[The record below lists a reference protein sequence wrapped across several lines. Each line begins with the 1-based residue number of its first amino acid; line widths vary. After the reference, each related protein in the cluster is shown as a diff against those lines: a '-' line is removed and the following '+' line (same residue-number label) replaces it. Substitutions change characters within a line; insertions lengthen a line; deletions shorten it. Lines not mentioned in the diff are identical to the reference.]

1 METDVFTSYGRASF
15 RTTALP
21 TLRHGVI
28 YKHLTFLRDPGH
40 YQVGGEA
47 SEAHVETYR
56 VLCARLPALI
66 SVASPEGS
74 PPGSAL
80 FLVLA
85 HAAQGAAKSLSA
97 RFPTAPSCLFRSGVS
112 APGNRGRNMQS

>member
-28 YKHLTFLRDPGH
+28 YKHLTFLRNPGH

-47 SEAHVETYR
+47 SEAHIGTYR

-74 PPGSAL
+74 SPGSAL
-80 FLVLA
+80 SSWLTQRKELPNPY
-85 HAAQGAAKSLSA
+85 Q
-97 RFPTAPSCLFRSGVS
+97 PVS
-112 APGNRGRNMQS
+112 PQRRAVSSVRV